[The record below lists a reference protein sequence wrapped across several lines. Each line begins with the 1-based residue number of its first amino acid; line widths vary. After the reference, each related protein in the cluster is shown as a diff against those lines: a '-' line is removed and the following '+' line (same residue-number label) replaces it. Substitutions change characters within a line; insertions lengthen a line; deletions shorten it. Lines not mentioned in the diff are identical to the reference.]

1 MEFDKVIRTREAVRK
16 FDGKKPSE
24 EQLSAILEAGRLAPT
39 AMNAQPQR
47 VFVLESK
54 EALEKM
60 DKVHRGRYGTGEA
73 LLVCVDT
80 DVEIS
85 INNESHPEIDGA
97 IVATHMILT
106 ACDVGVDTV
115 WLGIF
120 NGAEVKKEF
129 GLSENLLPICFI
141 DLGFRAK
148 DYGGNPMHNKRYPI
162 ENMVKRV

>member
-39 AMNAQPQR
+39 VMNAQPQR

-97 IVATHMILT
+97 IVATHM
-106 ACDVGVDTV
+106 
-115 WLGIF
+115 
-120 NGAEVKKEF
+120 N
-129 GLSENLLPICFI
+129 
-141 DLGFRAK
+141 
-148 DYGGNPMHNKRYPI
+148 
-162 ENMVKRV
+162 